1 MTRFEDGFDGCGNRE
16 GSLPAKESDTDLDAG
31 NMRQHDNLLSDN
43 SIEKDVILDMNHSSN
58 INDSY
63 DFDGQSDNT
72 KNNRATTRF
81 IRDDITVTI
90 KAPGRFYFSKPIA
103 VNLMDISCKGVLIS
117 TDKKFGIN
125 KQITLTLEFTSG
137 KVFVI
142 KAKIARH
149 SSSSLNEYGLKFD
162 CYNNELGD
170 YLLESQDK
178 LIFK

>member
-1 MTRFEDGFDGCGNRE
+1 MTRFEDEFDGGDNQE
-16 GSLPAKESDTDLDAG
+16 ESLPVEESVTDLDAA
-31 NMRQHDNLLSDN
+31 NVRQHDNLLSDN
-43 SIEKDVILDMNHSSN
+43 SVNNDVILDMNHSSN
-58 INDSY
+58 INDSF
-63 DFDGQSDNT
+63 DFDSQSDNT
-72 KNNRATTRF
+72 INNRVTTRF

-90 KAPGRFYFSKPIA
+90 KAPGRFYISKPIT

-149 SSSSLNEYGLKFD
+149 TSSSLNEYGVKFD
-162 CYNNELGD
+162 SYNNELGD
-170 YLLESQDK
+170 YLIESQDK

>member
-1 MTRFEDGFDGCGNRE
+1 MTRFEGGFDGCDNRE
-16 GSLPAKESDTDLDAG
+16 GLLSAEESVADLDPG
-31 NMRQHDNLLSDN
+31 NVRQHDNLLPDN
-43 SIEKDVILDMNHSSN
+43 SVGKDVMLDINHSTD
-58 INDSY
+58 INDLF
-63 DFDGQSDNT
+63 DFDSQSDDT
-72 KNNRATTRF
+72 KNNRTTTRF
-81 IRDDITVTI
+81 IRDDITVTV
-90 KAPGRFYFSKPIA
+90 KTPGRLYFGKPIT

-142 KAKIARH
+142 KAKTVRH
-149 SSSSLNEYGLKFD
+149 TSLSLNEYGLKFD
-162 CYNNELGD
+162 RYNNELGD

>member
-1 MTRFEDGFDGCGNRE
+1 MTRFEDGFDGCDNRK
-16 GSLPAKESDTDLDAG
+16 GPLPAEESVTDLDAG
-31 NMRQHDNLLSDN
+31 NVQQHDTLLSDN
-43 SIEKDVILDMNHSSN
+43 TVEKNVILDMNHSTN
-58 INDSY
+58 IHDSF
-63 DFDGQSDNT
+63 DFDSPSDNT
-72 KNNRATTRF
+72 KNNRVTTRF

-90 KAPGRFYFSKPIA
+90 KAPGRFYFGKPIT

-137 KVFVI
+137 KIFVI
-142 KAKIARH
+142 KAKVVRH
-149 SSSSLNEYGLKFD
+149 TSSSLNEYGLKFD
-162 CYNNELGD
+162 RYNNELGD

>member
-1 MTRFEDGFDGCGNRE
+1 MTRFEDGFDGCDNRKV
-16 GSLPAKESDTDLDAG
+16 SLPAEDSVADFDAD
-31 NMRQHDNLLSDN
+31 NVQQHDTLLSEN
-43 SIEKDVILDMNHSSN
+43 TVEKNVILDMDHSTN
-58 INDSY
+58 ISDSF
-63 DFDGQSDNT
+63 DFDSQSDNT
-72 KNNRATTRF
+72 KNNRVTTRF

-149 SSSSLNEYGLKFD
+149 TSSSLNEYGLKFD
-162 CYNNELGD
+162 RYNNELGD